1 MGPDRVTA
9 RELCENDDLATSLV
23 LDPYLGFRTHKMNV
37 RFSATSAPSCLRVAS
52 PFCPAPATPWRPMGP
67 RLCLPVLGRRM
78 RSWSCWWAAL
88 QSCVKRMKTC
98 LGPVRTTSASCT
110 PPEKGVPS
118 CGLAQLPS
126 STMTANPTASLCPQ
140 MGILPV

>member
-37 RFSATSAPSCLRVAS
+37 RSIATSVPSCRKVALPS
-52 PFCPAPATPWRPMGP
+52 CPARATPWRPTGP
-67 RLCLPVLGRRM
+67 RSCPLVLGKRM

-88 QSCVKRMKTC
+88 QSCGR
-98 LGPVRTTSASCT
+98 
-110 PPEKGVPS
+110 
-118 CGLAQLPS
+118 
-126 STMTANPTASLCPQ
+126 Q
-140 MGILPV
+140 MRGC